1 MTTIPTASEAAEG
14 RPRAASGVLRRVVG
28 CPACAARG
36 ERAVWAAAVAWL
48 VLAALVLASGSRAGW
63 LVPAYLVPLA
73 VAVVLLVVSTR
84 SRSRRD
90 RVFLGSFAAFAL
102 LTLAGYAAAALTKTP
117 WSVSGPSFSDGLFL
131 AGYAAL
137 LPGLVVGLRP
147 LGRLG
152 ASVVWIDA
160 ALATGALA
168 YAGYVLLLEPVL
180 RKPAAATLVAA
191 AYPLLDL
198 AVLTAFV
205 PIVLGLRAAPRG
217 AGALLGS
224 FAAAIV
230 ADTAYAY
237 LRLHGG
243 SVFETWFTLGYQVQL
258 LLLALGGYHAHR
270 HQEPHAGSAP
280 RRLDLGLPLALAGF
294 AAAFVLLA
302 HDTLRGASTRP
313 ERVGFAAI
321 VVLLIGRMLLAD
333 RDLRRIER
341 AERERGEELEKL
353 VAARTGE
360 LRRSREESIRRL
372 AQVIGLRDSETGEHI
387 ERIALYA
394 ALLAARAGMA
404 PDEIELLRIAAP
416 LHDIGKIAVPDSILR
431 NPGALSEGERAAM
444 EQHTVYGHRLLAG
457 SGQQVLDLAAELA
470 LTHHERW
477 DGRGY
482 PAGVAGEAIPLCGRI
497 LAICDVFDALSS
509 DRVYR
514 AALPLD
520 EVLHLMRAGRGTQFD
535 PKLLDLFLA
544 ALPAVIRLRDS
555 TVAIGLGDVA

>member
-1 MTTIPTASEAAEG
+1 MTTIPTTSETAEG
-14 RPRAASGVLRRVVG
+14 RSGAASGFLRGLVG
-28 CPACAARG
+28 RSARSARS
-36 ERAVWAAAVAWL
+36 ERAVWAAAAGWL
-48 VLAALVLASGSRAGW
+48 GLAALTLASGSRTGW

-73 VAVVLLVVSTR
+73 VAAVLLVASTR
-84 SRSRRD
+84 AGGRRD
-90 RVFLGSFAAFAL
+90 RVFIGSFAAFSL
-102 LTLAGYAAAALTKTP
+102 LTLAGYVAASLTKTP
-117 WSVSGPSFSDGLFL
+117 WSVAGPSFSDGLFF

-137 LPGLVVGLRP
+137 VPGLVVGLRP

-152 ASVVWIDA
+152 ASVVWFDA
-160 ALATGALA
+160 ALVTGTLG
-168 YAGYVLLLEPVL
+168 YAGYVLLLEPAL
-180 RKPAAATLVAA
+180 RKPTAAILVAA

-198 AVLTAFV
+198 AVLAAFV

-217 AGALLGS
+217 AGLLLGS

-230 ADTAYAY
+230 ADAAYAY
-237 LRLHGG
+237 FRLHGG
-243 SVFETWFTLGYQVQL
+243 SVFQTWFTLGYQVQL
-258 LLLALGGYHAHR
+258 LLLALGGYQAYR
-270 HQEPHAGSAP
+270 QRAP
-280 RRLDLGLPLALAGF
+280 RAEARVRTPDLGLSLALAGF
-294 AAAFVLLA
+294 AATLVLLA

-333 RDLRRIER
+333 RDLRRVER

-360 LRRSREESIRRL
+360 LRRSREGSIRRL
-372 AQVIGLRDSETGEHI
+372 AEVIGLRDQETGEHI

-394 ALLAARAGMA
+394 ALLATRAGMA
-404 PDEIELLRIAAP
+404 PDDVELLRIAAP
-416 LHDIGKIAVPDSILR
+416 LHDIGKIALPDSILR
-431 NPGALSEGERAAM
+431 NPGALSDGERAAM
-444 EQHTVYGHRLLAG
+444 QQHTIYGHRLLAD
-457 SGQQVLDLAAELA
+457 SGQEVLDLAAELA

-477 DGRGY
+477 DGGGY
-482 PAGVAGEAIPLCGRI
+482 PKGLAGEAIPLVGRI

-520 EVLHLMRAGRGTQFD
+520 EVLHIMRDGHGTQFD
-535 PKLLDLFLA
+535 PELLDLFLT

-555 TVAIGLGDVA
+555 TAGIGLGDVA